1 MHQRLHVVY
10 TDNPSLELLG
20 PVLDQ
25 IQLPERDA
33 KIALK
38 PNLVVAKPSESGATT
53 DPRLVETVI
62 QYLQNKGYTNISIM
76 EGSWVG
82 DSTKRAFKVCG
93 YEEISRKYKVP
104 LIDLKQ
110 DARVS
115 VEVEGTTLEV
125 CASLWQ
131 ADYLINMPVL
141 KAHCQTKVTCALKNL
156 KGCIPDS
163 EKRRF
168 HSMGLHRPIA
178 LLNKVLKSNLVIVD
192 GIIGDLTFEEGGTPV
207 YMGRVI
213 IGEDPVAI
221 DAYAAEL
228 LGYHPHDIHHLQI
241 AEELGVGTADS
252 ARLEIVEHNQAEK
265 SRVEEL
271 TAQRVVDRYAGY
283 IDEREACSAC
293 FGSLIHALYRY
304 EERHGRLPRNLQIAI
319 GQGFKESSPSIH
331 PGNRQVYSGV
341 AMLSRMPPAAARI
354 LQRLEELA

>member
-1 MHQRLHVVY
+1 M
-10 TDNPSLELLG
+10 
-20 PVLDQ
+20 
-25 IQLPERDA
+25 
-33 KIALK
+33 
-38 PNLVVAKPSESGATT
+38 
-53 DPRLVETVI
+53 I

-178 LLNKVLKSNLVIVD
+178 LLNKVLKTIVLSMVLS
-192 GIIGDLTFEEGGTPV
+192 GI
-207 YMGRVI
+207 
-213 IGEDPVAI
+213 
-221 DAYAAEL
+221 
-228 LGYHPHDIHHLQI
+228 
-241 AEELGVGTADS
+241 
-252 ARLEIVEHNQAEK
+252 
-265 SRVEEL
+265 
-271 TAQRVVDRYAGY
+271 
-283 IDEREACSAC
+283 
-293 FGSLIHALYRY
+293 
-304 EERHGRLPRNLQIAI
+304 
-319 GQGFKESSPSIH
+319 
-331 PGNRQVYSGV
+331 
-341 AMLSRMPPAAARI
+341 
-354 LQRLEELA
+354 